1 MNDKLAIP
9 NYTKDFALNVSYLL
23 DKKLWG
29 IYNIVCNEVTRR
41 LKEAKELIKTLNLEE
56 EITITSVNA
65 DYFANEYFAKRPA
78 KERLLTKN
86 RI

>member
-1 MNDKLAIP
+1 M
-9 NYTKDFALNVSYLL
+9 
-23 DKKLWG
+23 
-29 IYNIVCNEVTRR
+29 
-41 LKEAKELIKTLNLEE
+41 KEAKELIKTLNLEE